1 MAEDVTMIVIEEAE
15 EDVMIVM
22 IAAAEVEMIE
32 VEVGTEATPETEIAT
47 AEDAAGPT
55 PATRDVIVAA
65 AEDEVEARTEASPA
79 AAVR

>member
-22 IAAAEVEMIE
+22 IAVVEVEMIE
-32 VEVGTEATPETEIAT
+32 VEVGTEATPATEIAT
-47 AEDAAGPT
+47 AEDAAGLT